1 MNRVGCGG
9 CDVGLAARRVG
20 GIPSFWD
27 RLLLIGLGCFLFIS
41 VGLANRGEANP
52 WVRLEADGLHDP
64 KVGALQDL
72 QQPGE
77 ALAPLPKDVV
87 GNNVRW
93 IEALRQGVISPRTNI
108 LPGTQIQ
115 VLDLDLIFPNT
126 GNYDFVRFPHKA
138 HTEWLDCSNC
148 HEAIFAKKYRG
159 TAMSMSKILEGQQC
173 GQCHGAVAFPLSECN
188 RCHSVDVKTFSGK
201 FGPQPVKP

>member
-1 MNRVGCGG
+1 MNRAGDGVH
-9 CDVGLAARRVG
+9 DTGLIARRVQG
-20 GIPSFWD
+20 VRPLLV
-27 RLLLIGLGCFLFIS
+27 RLLS
-41 VGLANRGEANP
+41 VGLGWVLLFSVSLAVGNETSS

-77 ALAPLPKDVV
+77 ALAPLPRDVV
-87 GNNVRW
+87 GNNVQW
-93 IEALRQGVISPRTNI
+93 IEALRKGIITPRTNI

-115 VLDLDLIFPNT
+115 VLDLDLIMPNT
-126 GNYDFVRFPHKA
+126 GNYNFVLFPHKA

-148 HEAIFAKKYRG
+148 HDAIFAKKYRG
-159 TAMSMSKILEGQQC
+159 TVISMTKILEGQQC

-188 RCHSVDVKTFSGK
+188 RCHSVDVATFKGK